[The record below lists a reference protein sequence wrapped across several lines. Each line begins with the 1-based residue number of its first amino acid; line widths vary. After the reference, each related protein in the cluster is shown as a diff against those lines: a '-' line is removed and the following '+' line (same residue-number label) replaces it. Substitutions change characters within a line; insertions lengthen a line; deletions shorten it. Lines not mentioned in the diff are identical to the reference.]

1 VSPQLPEPR
10 RPGRPRVV
18 ALGGGHGLYAM
29 LRALVRLDVDITA
42 VVTVAD
48 DGGSSGRLRRE
59 MPTMVPPGDL
69 RMALGALSR
78 DDEEGMLWGRTFQH
92 RFAGSGVLAGH
103 PVGNLLLVG
112 LMEVTGDP
120 VAALD
125 TAAAL
130 LNARGRVL
138 PMSRHPLD
146 IVADVTGLDDDPR
159 AVRQIRGQVAV
170 ATTPG
175 TVQRI
180 FVEPALAPACPE
192 AVAAIRDADVV
203 TLGPGSWMTSVLPHL
218 LLHDLASA
226 LSQTPASRVVVLNL
240 EPQPGETD
248 DFSQEQHLDVLVRYA
263 PDFRIDTVLA
273 HTGAVVL
280 PQRLARAVNRA
291 GAELVVAP
299 VGDPSGA
306 PRHDPAALAAAMA
319 PVIAAAVDRRGGDRE
334 SAAGTPAGAGI
345 GHGQMTSEDEGG
357 PAWR

>member
-1 VSPQLPEPR
+1 MTAAPVAPQAGTR

-78 DDEEGMLWGRTFQH
+78 DDEDGALWGRTFQH

-120 VAALD
+120 VVALD
-125 TAAAL
+125 TAGAL
-130 LNARGRVL
+130 LAARGRVL

-146 IVADVTGLDDDPR
+146 IVADVTGLDEDPTEI
-159 AVRQIRGQVAV
+159 RQIRGQVAV

-192 AVAAIRDADVV
+192 AVAAIAEADVV
-203 TLGPGSWMTSVLPHL
+203 TLGPGSWLTSVLPHL
-218 LLHDLASA
+218 LLHDLAAA
-226 LSQTPASRVVVLNL
+226 LSQTDARRVVVLNL

-248 DFSQEQHLDVLVRYA
+248 NFSQEQHLDVLVRYA

-280 PQRLARAVNRA
+280 PQRLARAVRRA

-299 VGDPSGA
+299 VADPSGA
-306 PRHDPAALAAAMA
+306 PRHDPVALAAAMA
-319 PVIAAAVDRRGGDRE
+319 PVIAAAVTRRTGRSGPADGP
-334 SAAGTPAGAGI
+334 AGT
-345 GHGQMTSEDEGG
+345 GG
-357 PAWR
+357 EIRTRVG

>member
-1 VSPQLPEPR
+1 MTTATPAPR

-42 VVTVAD
+42 IVTVAD

-59 MPTMVPPGDL
+59 MPSMVPPGDL

-78 DDEEGMLWGRTFQH
+78 DDEDGQLWGRTFQH

-120 VAALD
+120 VEALD
-125 TAAAL
+125 TAATL
-130 LNARGRVL
+130 LHARGRVL

-146 IVADVTGLDDDPR
+146 IVADVTGLDEDPA

-180 FVEPALAPACPE
+180 FIEPALAPACVE

-280 PQRLARAVNRA
+280 PQRLARAVRRA

-299 VGDPSGA
+299 VADPSGA
-306 PRHDPAALAAAMA
+306 PRHDPVALAAAMA
-319 PVIAAAVDRRGGDRE
+319 PVIAAAVDRRPAGGT
-334 SAAGTPAGAGI
+334 SAQTGSPAPAAGGW
-345 GHGQMTSEDEGG
+345 D
-357 PAWR
+357 R

>member
-1 VSPQLPEPR
+1 VTPQHPEPR

-78 DDEEGMLWGRTFQH
+78 DDEEGLLWGRTFQH

-280 PQRLARAVNRA
+280 PQRLARAVHRA

-319 PVIAAAVDRRGGDRE
+319 PVIAAAVDRRGGGRE
-334 SAAGTPAGAGI
+334 PSAGPPAGAGI